1 MTEFMAPQLERHRHQ
16 VEAFRA
22 SLDDAVTEADRGGWI
37 EGEEVLAWM
46 DSMIADLEREACEA
60 NPE

>member
-1 MTEFMAPQLERHRHQ
+1 LKRHRRQ

-22 SLDDAVTEADRGGWI
+22 SLDDANAEADRDGWI

-46 DSMIADLEREACEA
+46 DSTIADLEREASESKHECRRA
-60 NPE
+60 A